1 VEEPNKGEIQMRIAW
16 VTDSTAYIENLST
29 CKEKDIYVVPM
40 IILFGEKEFKD
51 GIDLSPQQLFEKLKE
66 EKVEVK
72 TSQPSIG
79 TFKELYEELA
89 ESYDHI
95 FSIHVSS
102 HFSGT
107 LSSAHQAAELLK
119 EKVPFITCIDS
130 KTLTYPLT
138 ELIEYGQTLQM
149 KGKSIEEITE
159 TLEYKIKSREVFVMV
174 GSLEQLHKSG
184 RMNGLSFF
192 LGSMLNIKPILSIS
206 DGKLEVKDKVRS
218 INKGLS
224 KMGQMLRDAS
234 QIKKIKKVSI
244 LHGLNHDEAEDW
256 LRQLKA
262 SYPDMEFGAYPLG
275 AVIDVHAGAN
285 TIGISWAEELEG

>member
-1 VEEPNKGEIQMRIAW
+1 MNKGAEWMRIAW
-16 VTDSTAYIENLST
+16 VTDSTAYIEDLLV
-29 CKEKDIYVVPM
+29 CKENDMFVVPM
-40 IILFGEKEFKD
+40 NILFGEKEYKD
-51 GIDLSPQQLFEKLKE
+51 GIDLSPQDLFDKLKE

-79 TFKELYEELA
+79 TFKKLYEELA
-89 ESYDHI
+89 GSYDHI

-107 LSSAHQAAELLK
+107 MSSAYQAAELLSDT
-119 EKVPFITCIDS
+119 VPSITCIDS

-138 ELIEYGQTLQM
+138 ELIEYGQTLHK
-149 KGKSIEEITE
+149 KGASIKEIKESIEEKVKT
-159 TLEYKIKSREVFVMV
+159 REVYVMV

-192 LGSMLNIKPILSIS
+192 LGSVLNIKPILSIE
-206 DGKLEVKDKVRS
+206 DGKLEVKEKVRS

-224 KMGQMLRDAS
+224 KMSKLLGDAL
-234 QIKKIKKVSI
+234 QRKVIKKVSI
-244 LHGLNHDEAEDW
+244 LHGLNHDEALEW
-256 LRQLKA
+256 IKELKV
-262 SYPDMEFGAYPLG
+262 SYPDIEFGAYPLG

-285 TIGISWAEELEG
+285 TIGISWSAEHGKT

>member
-1 VEEPNKGEIQMRIAW
+1 MRIAW
-16 VTDSTAYIENLST
+16 VTDSTAYIEDLST
-29 CKEKDIYVVPM
+29 CKEKDLYVVPM
-40 IILFGEKEFKD
+40 IILFGDEEFKD
-51 GIDLSPQQLFEKLKE
+51 GIDLTPQQLFDKLKV

-89 ESYDHI
+89 ENYDHI
-95 FSIHVSS
+95 VSVHVSS

-119 EKVPFITCIDS
+119 EKVPTITCIDS
-130 KTLTYPLT
+130 KTLTHPLT
-138 ELIEYGQTLQM
+138 ELIEYGQKLH
-149 KGKSIEEITE
+149 KEGKSIKEITGA
-159 TLEYKIKSREVFVMV
+159 LEDKIRTREVFVMV

-192 LGSMLNIKPILSIS
+192 LGSMLNIKPILSIA

-224 KMGQMLRDAS
+224 KMSQMLRDAS
-234 QIKKIKKVSI
+234 QTKNIKKVSI
-244 LHGLNHDEAEDW
+244 LHGLNHDEAEEWMGRLMAD
-256 LRQLKA
+256 
-262 SYPDMEFGAYPLG
+262 YPDIEFGAYPLG
-275 AVIDVHAGAN
+275 TVIDVHAGAN
-285 TIGISWAEELEG
+285 TIGISWSEELGE

>member
-1 VEEPNKGEIQMRIAW
+1 MRIAW
-16 VTDSTAYIENLST
+16 VTDSTAYIEDLSA
-29 CKEKDIYVVPM
+29 CKGKDLYVVPM
-40 IILFGEKEFKD
+40 IILFGDKEFKD
-51 GIDLSPQQLFEKLKE
+51 GIDLTPQQLFDKLKE

-95 FSIHVSS
+95 FSVHVSS

-119 EKVPFITCIDS
+119 EKVPSITCIDS

-138 ELIEYGQTLQM
+138 ELIEYGQSLQ
-149 KGKSIEEITE
+149 KEGKSIKEITGA
-159 TLEYKIKSREVFVMV
+159 LEDKIRTREVFVMV

-192 LGSMLNIKPILSIS
+192 LGSMLNIKPILSIA

-224 KMGQMLRDAS
+224 KMSQVLRDAS
-234 QIKKIKKVSI
+234 QTKNIKKVSI
-244 LHGLNHDEAEDW
+244 LHGLNHDEAEEW
-256 LRQLKA
+256 MGQLKA
-262 SYPDMEFGAYPLG
+262 DYPDMEFGAYPLG
-275 AVIDVHAGAN
+275 TVIDVHAGAN
-285 TIGISWAEELEG
+285 TIGISWSEELEG

>member
-1 VEEPNKGEIQMRIAW
+1 MRIAW
-16 VTDSTAYIENLST
+16 VTDSTAYIEDLSA
-29 CKEKDIYVVPM
+29 CKENDVFVVPM
-40 IILFGEKEFKD
+40 NILFGEKEYRD
-51 GIDLSPQQLFEKLKE
+51 GIDLSPQDLFEKLKE

-89 ESYDHI
+89 GRYDHI

-107 LSSAHQAAELLK
+107 MSSAYQAAEMLNDSF
-119 EKVPFITCIDS
+119 PSITCIDS

-138 ELIEYGQTLQM
+138 ELIEYGQTLHG
-149 KGKSIEEITE
+149 KGKSIEEITKSIE
-159 TLEYKIKSREVFVMV
+159 EKIKTREVFVMV

-192 LGSMLNIKPILSIS
+192 LGSVLNIKPILSIV

-218 INKGLS
+218 ITKGLS
-224 KMGQMLRDAS
+224 KMSNLLGDAL
-234 QIKKIKKVSI
+234 QTKKIKKVSI
-244 LHGLNHDEAEDW
+244 LHGLNHDEAVGWMKE
-256 LRQLKA
+256 LEK
-262 SYPDMEFGAYPLG
+262 SHPGIEFGAYPLG

-285 TIGISWAEELEG
+285 TIGISWSEENGEA

>member
-1 VEEPNKGEIQMRIAW
+1 MRIAW
-16 VTDSTAYIENLST
+16 VTDSTAYIEDLSA
-29 CKEKDIYVVPM
+29 CKEKNVFVVPM
-40 IILFGEKEFKD
+40 NILFGEKEYKD
-51 GIDLSPQQLFEKLKE
+51 GIDLSPQDLFEKLKE

-89 ESYDHI
+89 GRYDHI

-107 LSSAHQAAELLK
+107 MSSAYQAAELLSDTF
-119 EKVPFITCIDS
+119 PSITCIDS

-138 ELIEYGQTLQM
+138 ELIEYGQTLHE
-149 KGKSIEEITE
+149 KGKSIEEMTKSIE
-159 TLEYKIKSREVFVMV
+159 EKIKTREVYVMV

-192 LGSMLNIKPILSIS
+192 LGSVLNIKPILSIV
-206 DGKLEVKDKVRS
+206 DGKLEVYDKVRS

-224 KMGQMLRDAS
+224 KMSKQLS
-234 QIKKIKKVSI
+234 ESLKTKKIKKVSI
-244 LHGLNHDEAEDW
+244 LHGLNHEEAAEW
-256 LRQLKA
+256 MEELKK
-262 SYPDMEFGAYPLG
+262 SYPDIEFGAYPLG

-285 TIGISWAEELEG
+285 TIGISWSEDIGQA